1 MKPIWKGRSIISIND
16 FTREEII
23 FILESAKKMEQLS
36 SEKKLQLLKD
46 KVVATLFFE
55 PSTRTRLSFESAAV
69 QLGAKIIGF
78 ADPGSSSATK
88 GETLYDTI
96 RMVEQYADV
105 IIMRHPREGAP
116 RVAADAT
123 QKVII
128 NAGDGANQHP
138 TQTFLDLYTIK
149 KRHKRITHLNIA
161 LVGDLKYGR
170 TVHSLA
176 IALSHFGCTI
186 SFISPESLRM
196 PSSICEELT
205 RKKIAYSHYEKI
217 EEVIPAADVL
227 YMTRIQKERFGDPME
242 YDKVKDSYILTRE
255 ILHHAKKNLTI
266 LHPLPRVNEIEK
278 SVDDLSHAAYF
289 EQAGNGIPVR
299 QAILALV
306 AGAFP

>member
-1 MKPIWKGRSIISIND
+1 MKPSWKGRSIISIND
-16 FTREEII
+16 FTREELIY
-23 FILESAKKMEQLS
+23 ILETAKKIEALS
-36 SEKKLQLLKD
+36 PQKKQQLLKD

-69 QLGAKIIGF
+69 QLGGRIIGF

-96 RMVEQYADV
+96 RMVEHYAD
-105 IIMRHPREGAP
+105 IIVMRHPREGAP

-123 QKVII
+123 SKPII

-149 KRHKRITHLNIA
+149 KKHKNITGLHIA

-176 IALSHFGCTI
+176 IALSHFDCTI
-186 SFISPESLRM
+186 SFISPEALSM
-196 PSSICEELT
+196 PSSICEEL
-205 RKKIAYSHYEKI
+205 KKRNISYSHHEKI
-217 EEVIPAADVL
+217 EEVISQIDVL
-227 YMTRIQKERFGDPME
+227 YMTRIQKERFGDPIE
-242 YDKVKDSYILTRE
+242 YNKVKDSYILTKE
-255 ILHHAKKNLTI
+255 ILKNAKKQLTI
-266 LHPLPRVNEIEK
+266 LHPLPRINEIHRE
-278 SVDDLSHAAYF
+278 VDLLPSATYF
-289 EQAGNGIPVR
+289 EQAGHGIPVR

-306 AGAFP
+306 AGVL